1 MLYYVLILL
10 RWAKNIS
17 LALAIVVRLMV
28 IADNII
34 RMVRH
39 RSSTRAAA

>member
-1 MLYYVLILL
+1 MLYYMLIIL

-17 LALAIVVRLMV
+17 LVLAIVVRLMV

-34 RMVRH
+34 RMARH
-39 RSSTRAAA
+39 KSSTKAAA